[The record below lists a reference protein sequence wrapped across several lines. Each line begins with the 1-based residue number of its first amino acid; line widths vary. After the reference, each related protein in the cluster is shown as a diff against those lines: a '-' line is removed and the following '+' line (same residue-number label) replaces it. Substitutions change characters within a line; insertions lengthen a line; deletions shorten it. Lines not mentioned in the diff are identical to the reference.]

1 MMIHDRTG
9 HEFEKKFWK
18 GVGKF
23 MCQTSGIEGVSKK
36 SKLLHEHR
44 GVPFNP

>member
-1 MMIHDRTG
+1 MIHDRTG
-9 HEFEKKFWK
+9 HEFEKSF
-18 GVGKF
+18 GKAEGNYLVNF
-23 MCQTSGIEGVSKK
+23 GIEVSKK

>member
-1 MMIHDRTG
+1 MIHDRTS
-9 HEFEKKFWK
+9 HEFEKSFWK
-18 GVGKF
+18 EVGNYVINF
-23 MCQTSGIEGVSKK
+23 RNEVSQK